1 MGVKLLSKL
10 LKTECSDCVRKIHLR
25 QLYGEKICIDTSI
38 YIISL
43 QVNGKF
49 NREVLFDVFYI

>member
-25 QLYGEKICIDTSI
+25 QLYGQKNM
-38 YIISL
+38 Y
-43 QVNGKF
+43 
-49 NREVLFDVFYI
+49 